1 MKIRI
6 LSRQDLI
13 EVSSNYLEMLLKQE
27 INSKLRNMV
36 KKELYKRN
44 QSRFVYYIVFN
55 LLMYYNSV

>member
-1 MKIRI
+1 MKIRT

-44 QSRFVYYIVFN
+44 QSRFI
-55 LLMYYNSV
+55 L